1 MIVMSGNHLD
11 LKQKLYD
18 DLQRLLWA
26 MTWDLAND
34 QRWQLEPDEIF
45 AELCLELVKTVE
57 RYGNKPYMELKALT
71 VVCCRNRVSDLA
83 TSNYITHRKAE
94 ATTLSLD
101 DDELEVDV
109 GADDVYFD
117 VDAFVMCL
125 SPDARALVME
135 ILHPSDRANDLYA
148 LACLRR
154 QQAMSTMNWAVAVEP
169 KFMQRVMGWP
179 QFRLAYAWNE
189 VIQAVQALSTV

>member
-1 MIVMSGNHLD
+1 MTGNHLD

-45 AELCLELVKTVE
+45 AELCLELVKVVE
-57 RYGNKPYMELKALT
+57 RYGDKPYIELKSLC

-109 GADDVYFD
+109 GAEDAYFD
-117 VDAFVMCL
+117 VTAFTAGL
-125 SPDARALVME
+125 SSDARALVME
-135 ILHPSDRANDLYA
+135 ILHPSDRAHSLYE
-148 LACLRR
+148 LACLRK
-154 QQAMSTMNWAVAVEP
+154 QQVMSTMNWAVAIEP

-179 QFRLAYAWNE
+179 QFRLARAWNE
-189 VIQAVQALSTV
+189 VIQAVQTLQTV